1 MSKYKAWF
9 SRITA
14 LIVLAITV
22 CVSFGACSNADTIDD
37 VQTDTTQEIS
47 STEPTYDHFYLEA
60 LRDKIGYIIDKERLE
75 AMDIPETAKK
85 TLRTINMVY
94 VDEEKNKVV
103 VGMKNLNDKGIA
115 LFKVYVTDSDA
126 IEFTKHNGAIA
137 S

>member
-1 MSKYKAWF
+1 MSKYKVWY
-9 SRITA
+9 SRIIV
-14 LIVLAITV
+14 LFVLAITV
-22 CVSFGACSNADTIDD
+22 CVSFGACGNADTTDD

-60 LRDKIGYIIDKERLE
+60 LRDKIIYMIDKERLD

-94 VDEEKNKVV
+94 VNEEKNKVV

-115 LFKVYVTDSDA
+115 LFKVYVTDSDSV
-126 IEFTKHNGAIA
+126 EFIKNNGAIA